1 MGVEGRSEV
10 AIEFARSV
18 MAIAEKLAST
28 GIVVLSLD
36 ANWSSFGSWTLTLMG
51 AEAARSRH
59 IALAIRDYQAGPY
72 EVVRAVWDGK
82 ETSIRIETASWGA
95 TFASGRFARELERK
109 FDDRA
114 DGEKF
119 AQEYLRKRLA

>member
-1 MGVEGRSEV
+1 MELEDNSRA
-10 AIEFARSV
+10 AIEFARTV
-18 MAIAEKLAST
+18 IGIAEKLAST

-59 IALAIRDYQAGPY
+59 VALAARDYQAGPY

-82 ETSIRIETASWGA
+82 ERSIRIEKLGWGA
-95 TFASGRFARELERK
+95 NWASGQFVLELERR
-109 FDDRA
+109 FDNRA
-114 DGEKF
+114 DGEDF
-119 AQEYLRKRLA
+119 AQEHLGKRVT